1 MTRSLIGRLLELFA
15 NEKALLAA
23 GLIGFG
29 YAGLC
34 GAMILIHG
42 PVIEPEGHLFKAASF
57 DFALGFYAIT
67 LALLAPIAGF
77 SKWGGRVW
85 HGFFITLLL
94 ASYNMETVQILRGLD
109 PRFTQAGSAF
119 DQLLGGIFFLTAQG
133 LIAVFI
139 VITLKFFRHRGD
151 ADPVLVVAV
160 RYGTNTTLLGFAV
173 GYVLSANA
181 GPDIG
186 ASGNL
191 LPLHAA
197 GFHGLQAIPLVALLL
212 WGSDVTTE
220 KRRRWVHLAGLSWIG
235 ACTGIAVQTWAGR
248 SVLEPSVP
256 TVAMALLF
264 AAWAGIGLRVAHAG
278 GLAFAKQPAG

>member
-1 MTRSLIGRLLELFA
+1 MAMRSLGGRLLDLFA

-23 GLIGFG
+23 GLVGFG

-77 SKWGGRVW
+77 SKWGGRIW
-85 HGFFITLLL
+85 RGFFITVLL
-94 ASYNMETVQILRGLD
+94 ASYNIETVQILRGLD
-109 PRFTQAGSAF
+109 PRFTQAGSVF
-119 DQLLGGIFFLTAQG
+119 DQLLGSIFFLIAQG
-133 LIAVFI
+133 LVAVFI

-151 ADPVLVVAV
+151 ADPVLVLAV
-160 RYGTNTTLLGFAV
+160 RYGAITTLLGFAV
-173 GYVLSANA
+173 GYVLSTNG

-212 WGSDVTTE
+212 WGSDLPTE
-220 KRRRWVHLAGLSWIG
+220 KRRQRVHLAGLSWIG
-235 ACTGIAVQTWAGR
+235 ACAGIAVQTWAGR
-248 SVLEPSVP
+248 SILEPSVA
-256 TVAMALLF
+256 TLAMVALI
-264 AAWAGIGLRVAHAG
+264 AAWALITLMAARAG
-278 GLAFAKQPAG
+278 GLAFAEH